1 MAKKDKQES
10 VDPKIS
16 LLDSAAKK
24 MISTIDD
31 GYNERVLLSEKDFRI
46 QSILNSELDLAKGI
60 SKGSIIDFVTTMAK
74 DGAKRQGQDP
84 DQVDSYN
91 LFTENSGDL
100 FGYFQEMYKNKYI
113 ELTDLKF
120 ITKFIPSIGEAVK
133 TTLDSIVSSDE
144 FSTTI
149 TRNLEFGPTLSDAE
163 KATVQAEIER
173 FEKDEKLLKKLKNVV
188 YQKALV
194 TGTHYVYAIPYNELF
209 AEYDRLVKS
218 GKIVDNVL
226 VKNAISVNAQQ
237 KMQKTANFNLKQLKA
252 QGFGA
257 TTESANDI
265 SAAIEGF
272 SYESSSIINAA
283 IESLGNEYETNDK
296 KLIKE
301 NMIDSFNRVSI
312 IDSPVLAEVLEGYSS
327 IEIMRN
333 NMSAYS
339 DIFQGF
345 GILDD
350 NISEKTADGTYSTLS
365 PENFSATGTY
375 IKYIDAAKLVPI
387 KIYNQIIGYIHIH
400 DTTANKKAS
409 MMNSNATART
419 NLLGA
424 NSNLF
429 TNSATMSEEKR
440 VKAVQ
445 TIVDSVTDG
454 ILTNFSNRFVNKN
467 ADFKK
472 LIGDCIVANGF
483 VNSAFQLQFIP
494 SKYIIAFTV
503 NEDDDGVGQSI
514 LQDSL
519 FPAKMLLSLI
529 VSKLLTYMNKSG
541 NKTIAYIRKGP
552 IDVSTSNHVQ
562 RVIRMLQQSDIT
574 FSDLLSTNVSFHKF
588 NRNGNIQIPT
598 SRNGDRLIDFETQE
612 GQDVNLDTDMERF
625 LEKLAI
631 LGTGVPSV
639 IMEYTDAA
647 DYAKSLVTA
656 NIKFAGRVASFQ
668 SDLEDSTT
676 ELYVELIKNSNLPD
690 DLKKKVIPSFRFKL
704 CRPKVLTNSNMAD
717 YLNQIESITT
727 SLGRIYL
734 GDNDAD
740 DTATDIRKRFVKEI
754 STNLLPFVSWAEYEE
769 ALQRVQTEAA
779 ADLNLDKSDSG
790 DATGG
795 ASVDDE
801 FL

>member
-31 GYNERVLLSEKDFRI
+31 GYNERVLLSEKDSRI

-226 VKNAISVNAQQ
+226 VKNAISANAQQ

-257 TTESANDI
+257 TTESANDV

-272 SYESSSIINAA
+272 SYESSNIINAA

-301 NMIDSFNRVSI
+301 TMIDSFNKVSI

-339 DIFQGF
+339 NIFQGF

-429 TNSATMSEEKR
+429 TNSTTMSEEKR

-454 ILTNFSNRFVNKN
+454 T
-467 ADFKK
+467 
-472 LIGDCIVANGF
+472 
-483 VNSAFQLQFIP
+483 
-494 SKYIIAFTV
+494 
-503 NEDDDGVGQSI
+503 
-514 LQDSL
+514 
-519 FPAKMLLSLI
+519 
-529 VSKLLTYMNKSG
+529 
-541 NKTIAYIRKGP
+541 
-552 IDVSTSNHVQ
+552 
-562 RVIRMLQQSDIT
+562 
-574 FSDLLSTNVSFHKF
+574 
-588 NRNGNIQIPT
+588 
-598 SRNGDRLIDFETQE
+598 
-612 GQDVNLDTDMERF
+612 
-625 LEKLAI
+625 
-631 LGTGVPSV
+631 
-639 IMEYTDAA
+639 
-647 DYAKSLVTA
+647 
-656 NIKFAGRVASFQ
+656 
-668 SDLEDSTT
+668 
-676 ELYVELIKNSNLPD
+676 
-690 DLKKKVIPSFRFKL
+690 
-704 CRPKVLTNSNMAD
+704 
-717 YLNQIESITT
+717 
-727 SLGRIYL
+727 
-734 GDNDAD
+734 
-740 DTATDIRKRFVKEI
+740 
-754 STNLLPFVSWAEYEE
+754 
-769 ALQRVQTEAA
+769 
-779 ADLNLDKSDSG
+779 
-790 DATGG
+790 
-795 ASVDDE
+795 
-801 FL
+801 